1 MELFYVERRYGD
13 QMKKQDKQT
22 VKWTFG
28 YTPEEYRRFRF
39 NGVLYLVLFAVLY
52 CCLYCMRQNIT
63 YGGQYIANELNWSK
77 AEIGIL
83 TSTLFWTYGIGHLI
97 NGRLSEKVGPPK
109 FIVLAVL
116 LSFAANMLMGAVGF
130 IPNIGDV
137 FGISGLLLLMAVI
150 WGFNGYFQSMAWT
163 SGLAVITNWWP
174 SDRRGTAVGFAHA
187 FSGFGAALA
196 SLAIVAAMAI
206 SDGAG
211 LNLGFKAVFLLPALI
226 PLLMLVVYLIFA
238 KSSPEKIGLSAYVEE
253 DAAKVEAEN
262 EMKEMVKSRGVLY
275 PYFFLLK
282 NPKFL
287 IFVLVAFLTGVAR
300 YGMTQWVPFYFSE
313 MYNVS
318 VKESL
323 FGSLALPVG
332 MAVGTLIV
340 PLITDKLCP
349 TNRMP
354 AVIISALVAAA
365 AIFGFLP
372 LDPNNA
378 VQLVIIQA
386 LLFIAGFGIYAVNGI
401 AFTYATDIGGRVFSA
416 TASGILD
423 FSVYMGAAI
432 QSIVYGFVFGINA
445 TWVFY
450 TMVIFCALNAALAII
465 GSRMKKK

>member
-1 MELFYVERRYGD
+1 MSKQGKND
-13 QMKKQDKQT
+13 Q
-22 VKWTFG
+22 KWTYG
-28 YTPEEYRRFRF
+28 YTKEEYKRF
-39 NGVLYLVLFAVLY
+39 NFNGILFLVLFAFLY

-63 YGGQYIANELNWSK
+63 YGGQYIAEGLSWST
-77 AEIGIL
+77 ADIGIL

-97 NGRLSEKVGPPK
+97 NGRLSERVGPPR
-109 FIVLAVL
+109 FIILAVL
-116 LSFAANMLMGAVGF
+116 LSAFANICMGLVGF
-130 IPNIGDV
+130 IPSIPNI
-137 FGISGLLLLMAVI
+137 FGINGLLLVLAVI

-196 SLAIVAAMAI
+196 SLAMVAAMTV
-206 SDGAG
+206 SEKAG
-211 LNLGFKAVFLLPALI
+211 LGLGWKAIFLLPAII
-226 PLLMLVVYLIFA
+226 PLVMLVFYLIFA
-238 KSSPEKIGLSAYVEE
+238 KTSPEKIGLSAYQEK

-300 YGMTQWVPFYFSE
+300 YGMTQWVPFYFSTVYE
-313 MYNVS
+313 VS
-318 VKESL
+318 IKESL

-340 PLITDKLCP
+340 PFITDKLCP

-354 AVIISALVAAA
+354 AVIVSALVAAA

-372 LDPNNA
+372 LNPNSP
-378 VQLVIIQA
+378 VQLVLIQV

-401 AFTYATDIGGRVFSA
+401 VFTYATDIGGRVFSA

-432 QSIVYGFVFGINA
+432 QSIVYGFVFDMNA

-450 TMVIFCALNAALAII
+450 TMIIFCAANAILALV
-465 GSRMKKK
+465 GSKMKK

>member
-1 MELFYVERRYGD
+1 
-13 QMKKQDKQT
+13 MKKQEKNIE
-22 VKWTFG
+22 KWTFG
-28 YTPEEYRRFRF
+28 YTEKEYRKFNF
-39 NGVLYLVLFAVLY
+39 NGILFLVLFAFLY

-63 YGGQYIANELNWSK
+63 YGGQYIAEGLGWTK
-77 AEIGIL
+77 ADIGIL

-97 NGRLSEKVGPPK
+97 NGRLSERVGPPK
-109 FIVLAVL
+109 FIVLAVV
-116 LSFAANMLMGAVGF
+116 LSAVANISMGLVGF
-130 IPNIGDV
+130 IPDIPDI
-137 FGISGLLLLMAVI
+137 FGISGLLLVLAVI

-174 SDRRGTAVGFAHA
+174 SERRGTAVGFAHA

-196 SLAIVAAMAI
+196 SLAMVAAMTV
-206 SDGAG
+206 SDKAG
-211 LNLGFKAVFLLPALI
+211 LGLGWKAVFLLPAVI
-226 PLLMLVVYLIFA
+226 PLCMLVVYLLFA
-238 KSSPEKIGLSAYVEE
+238 KTSPAKIGLAPYIEKDV
-253 DAAKVEAEN
+253 AKVEAEN
-262 EMKEMVKSRGVLY
+262 EMKEMMKSRGALY

-313 MYNVS
+313 VYEVS
-318 VKESL
+318 VEESL

-354 AVIISALVAAA
+354 AIIVSAVVAAA

-378 VQLVIIQA
+378 VQLVLIQV

-401 AFTYATDIGGRVFSA
+401 VFTYATDIGGRVFSA

-432 QSIVYGFVFGINA
+432 QSIVYGFVFDIDA
-445 TWVFY
+445 TLVFY
-450 TMVIFCALNAALAII
+450 TMIIFCAANAVLAFV
-465 GSRMKKK
+465 GSKMKK

>member
-1 MELFYVERRYGD
+1 MNKQEK
-13 QMKKQDKQT
+13 QNKKAE
-22 VKWTFG
+22 KWTFG
-28 YTPEEYRRFRF
+28 YTADEYKRFTF
-39 NGVLYLVLFAVLY
+39 NGVLFLVLFSFLY

-63 YGGQYIANELNWSK
+63 YGGQYIAEGLGWTK
-77 AEIGIL
+77 ADVGIL

-97 NGRLSEKVGPPK
+97 NGRLSERVGPPK

-116 LSFAANMLMGAVGF
+116 LSATANIAMGLVGF
-130 IPNIGDV
+130 IPSIPDV
-137 FGISGLLLLMAVI
+137 FGISGLLLVLAVI

-196 SLAIVAAMAI
+196 SLAMVAAMTV
-206 SDGAG
+206 SESAG
-211 LNLGFKAVFLLPALI
+211 LSLGWRAVFLLPASI
-226 PLLMLVVYLIFA
+226 PLVMLVIYLVFA
-238 KSSPEKIGLSAYVEE
+238 KTSPSKIGLAPYREKDV
-253 DAAKVEAEN
+253 AKIEAEN
-262 EMKEMVKSRGVLY
+262 EMKEMMKSRGVLY
-275 PYFFLLK
+275 PYLFLLK

-313 MYNVS
+313 VYEVS
-318 VKESL
+318 IKESL

-340 PLITDKLCP
+340 PFITDKLCP

-354 AVIISALVAAA
+354 AVIVSAIVSAA

-378 VQLVIIQA
+378 VQLVLIQI

-401 AFTYATDIGGRVFSA
+401 VFTYATDIGGRVFSA

-432 QSIVYGFVFGINA
+432 QSIVYGFVFDINA
-445 TWVFY
+445 TLVFY
-450 TMVIFCALNAALAII
+450 TMIIFCAANALLALV
-465 GSRMKKK
+465 GSKIKNR